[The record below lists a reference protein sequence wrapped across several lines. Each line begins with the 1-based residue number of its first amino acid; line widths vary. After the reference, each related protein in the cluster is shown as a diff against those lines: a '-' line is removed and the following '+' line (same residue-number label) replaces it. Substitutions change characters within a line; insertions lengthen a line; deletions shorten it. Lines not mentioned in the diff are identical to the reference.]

1 MKGRKQKEWTMT
13 TKEQLDRLYKLQE
26 DIRTLQNSG
35 LWDSLSKAK
44 TDVITL
50 INHVE
55 ERNPDLKPSW
65 KK

>member
-1 MKGRKQKEWTMT
+1 MT
-13 TKEQLDRLYKLQE
+13 TKEQLERLYKLQE

-50 INHVE
+50 IKHVE